1 MLRLGKLREK
11 EMSLGVS
18 IGVVFIMQT
27 WGTQLNFPYER
38 KRAATSSR
46 KAECGVEREGCGG
59 GNDTEKLLGK
69 GRETGERILALTLY
83 LFLSL
88 IHI

>member
-38 KRAATSSR
+38 KRAAT
-46 KAECGVEREGCGG
+46 KAFFFFPLHFTSKYEVVG
-59 GNDTEKLLGK
+59 
-69 GRETGERILALTLY
+69 
-83 LFLSL
+83 F
-88 IHI
+88 